1 MINLLTDQKEG
12 EGWLK
17 YRRGVEVITSV
28 VLSIYV
34 VAAAGLVGGT
44 AWLVQRQG
52 VVSATAV
59 TLEGQIAQL
68 TKVEAAVRLTAG
80 RAGVVE
86 EVLGKRKEVA
96 GVVKMVWEAVP
107 TGVEL
112 TQWSLNAGKLSI
124 VGISPDPDN
133 LELYAGKLKERLAG
147 VVTKR
152 LTKMSDGRW
161 EAAISATEKGGEK
174 NGI

>member
-12 EGWLK
+12 EGWNK
-17 YRRGVEVITSV
+17 HRRGVEVITSV

-44 AWLVQRQG
+44 AWLVARQG

-59 TLEGQIAQL
+59 ALEGQIAQL
-68 TKVEAAVRLTAG
+68 AKVEAAVRLTAD

-86 EVLGKRKEVA
+86 EVLKNRKEMA
-96 GVVKMVWEAVP
+96 GAAKMVWEAVP

-112 TQWSLNAGKLSI
+112 TQWTQNAGKLSI
-124 VGISPDPDN
+124 VGLSLDPDN
-133 LELYAGKLKERLAG
+133 LELYAGKLKEKLAG
-147 VVTKR
+147 VVTER
-152 LTKMSDGRW
+152 LIKKSDGRW
-161 EAAISATEKGGEK
+161 EADISATEKGGEK
-174 NGI
+174 DGI